1 MTGLLSDAL
10 RGLRH
15 RRGATLVAVGGLML
29 AQAACLLV
37 GLLAIAL
44 ADVDP
49 GIPDPE
55 RVVVLDFK
63 GNPPGQ
69 PSPWLASSPVAFGP
83 MLKERQLPL
92 DGIARV
98 APDGIDIHHEGRLQ
112 PALLLLADPDV
123 VTVLGLKAVHGDLR
137 AALSRHDGIAL
148 TTGLVRMLWGELPA
162 AQALGRRLESRGTF
176 YTVAAVIP
184 NIDPRAPF
192 WGANPMVG
200 NAMAMVG
207 FDTQGN
213 PWSEENRQAIF
224 MVNGR
229 VFARLGVGASVEQ
242 VGGWMRDAF
251 LASPRHADL
260 PADWKAGR
268 EAAYF
273 RGLTLAQLP
282 FEGEGQELR
291 WQLIGGV
298 AAATV
303 LLLLMA
309 ALNHMNLQV
318 ASLLQR
324 QRETALRRSLGADS
338 GHLLQLWALEALLP
352 LLASAVAALLLA
364 WWVAPAVANW
374 LGLSPALPVADPL
387 PVRALAGLGLSVGL
401 LLPLTL
407 AWPAWMAL
415 RRAPAPALQGRTASE
430 GPWGRL
436 VRQGLL
442 ALQLGGALLLLSLA
456 GVMAVQ
462 QHHLLHADRGFDTR
476 NRMWLGIMVD
486 PTHMP
491 PMGDF
496 IAALGRHPAIL
507 HWAFSDGRPGADTQG
522 GSRELHVS
530 PSQHKHLLRV
540 STVSTG
546 YFDTY
551 GMTVLAGDLRA
562 GSGDKRLVID
572 AKAAR
577 LLGFATPQDA
587 VGALLRGGGGWR
599 QEGADPRRVVAVVKD
614 VKLESARDPA
624 LPQGF
629 LLDDKPQWDLS
640 VHGTDLPALR
650 QALVDI
656 WTAHGPPVRHQIQA
670 SDELIAATYRQEEQ
684 LTTVLIAVSLLA
696 MGVAMLGAY
705 ALVADTLRRRR
716 TELVLRR
723 LHGAGH
729 LAIAR
734 EVAAEFAVPL
744 ASAALGG
751 LPLAAWLGETYLGGF
766 VDRVGAASGLAGP
779 LAAAAAVTLGVT
791 ALAALRHARQ
801 ALALQPIEALR

>member
-1 MTGLLSDAL
+1 MTGLLSDAW

-15 RRGATLVAVGGLML
+15 RRGATLVAVGGMML

-49 GIPDPE
+49 SIPDPE

-83 MLKERQLPL
+83 MLKERHLPL
-92 DGIARV
+92 DGIGRI
-98 APDGIDIHHEGRLQ
+98 APDGMDIHHEGRLQ
-112 PALLLLADPDV
+112 PALLLLADPEV
-123 VTVLGLKAVHGDLR
+123 VPVLGLKAMHGDLR
-137 AALSRHDGIAL
+137 AALSQHDGIAI
-148 TTGLVRMLWGELPA
+148 TAGLVRKLWGELPPV
-162 AQALGRRLESRGTF
+162 QALGRRLESRGNF

-184 NIDPRAPF
+184 NTDPRAPL
-192 WGANPMVG
+192 WGANSMVG
-200 NAMAMVG
+200 DAMAMVG
-207 FDTQGN
+207 FDSQGN
-213 PWSEENRQAIF
+213 PWTEENRQAIF
-224 MVNGR
+224 MANGR
-229 VFARLGVGASVEQ
+229 VFARLRAGASVEQ
-242 VGGWMRDAF
+242 VGGWMREAF
-251 LASPRHADL
+251 LASPRLADL
-260 PADWKAGR
+260 PAEWRQGR
-268 EAAYF
+268 EAAFF
-273 RGLTLAQLP
+273 RGLTLTQLP
-282 FEGEGQELR
+282 FEGETQELR
-291 WQLIGGV
+291 WQLIGAV
-298 AAATV
+298 AAATA

-309 ALNHMNLQV
+309 AFNHMNLQV

-324 QRETALRRSLGADS
+324 QRETALRRSLGAD
-338 GHLLQLWALEALLP
+338 GRHLLQLWAMEALLP
-352 LLASAVAALLLA
+352 LLASAAGALLLA

-374 LGLSPALPVADPL
+374 MGLPPALPVADPL
-387 PVRALAGLGLSVGL
+387 PVSALAGLLVSVGI
-401 LLPLTL
+401 LLPLTF

-430 GPWGRL
+430 GPWGRR

-442 ALQLGGALLLLSLA
+442 SLQLGGALMLLSLA

-462 QHHLLHADRGFDTR
+462 HHHLLHVDRGFDTR
-476 NRMWLGIMVD
+476 NRMWLGIMID
-486 PTHMP
+486 PTRIP

-496 IAALGRHPAIL
+496 IAALNSHPAIL
-507 HWAFSDGRPGADTQG
+507 HWAFSGSRPGADTQG
-522 GSRELHVS
+522 QNELHVS
-530 PSQHKHLLRV
+530 ASQHKAVLRI

-551 GMTVLAGDLRA
+551 GMTVLAGDLRTGA
-562 GSGDKRLVID
+562 GDKRLVID

-577 LLGFATPQDA
+577 LLGYAVPQDA
-587 VGALLRGGGGWR
+587 IGALLRGGGGWL
-599 QEGADPRRVVAVVKD
+599 QEGADPRRVVAVIKD

-629 LLDDKPQWDLS
+629 LLDDNPQWDLS
-640 VHGTDLPALR
+640 VHGTGLPALR
-650 QALVDI
+650 QALDDI
-656 WTAHGPPVRHQIQA
+656 WKAHGPPVPHQIQA
-670 SDELIAATYRQEEQ
+670 SDELIAETYRLEEQ
-684 LTTVLIAVSLLA
+684 LTTVLITVSLLA

-734 EVAAEFAVPL
+734 EVAAEFGLPVGA
-744 ASAALGG
+744 AALCG
-751 LPLAAWLGETYLGGF
+751 LPLAAWLGEMYLGSF
-766 VDRVGAASGLAGP
+766 VDRVDPASGLAGP
-779 LAAAAAVTLGVT
+779 LTAAAAVTLAVT
-791 ALAALRHARQ
+791 ALAALRHVRQ